1 MELTPAPPGND
12 GKKAKDKGKDKGKD
26 DGKGGLVWDPAKAGV
41 NARLGPYTPAIVD
54 YLLHPPPGNPVPG
67 LSHPAGLANDR
78 RAALEALVD
87 AAFQP

>member
-12 GKKAKDKGKDKGKD
+12 DKKAKG
-26 DGKGGLVWDPAKAGV
+26 KAGV